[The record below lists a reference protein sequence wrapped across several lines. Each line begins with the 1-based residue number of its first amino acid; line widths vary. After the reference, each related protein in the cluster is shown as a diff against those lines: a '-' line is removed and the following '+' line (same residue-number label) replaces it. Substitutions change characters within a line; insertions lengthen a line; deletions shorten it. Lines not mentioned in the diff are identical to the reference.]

1 MKATIYYRLTWYTR
15 VTKYTSRRYTRVFET
30 EDASKKKAL
39 SVMKNPKTEDAS
51 LWEVERTVKDGRD
64 MNCILRR
71 FDYSPD
77 GISEILKF

>member
-1 MKATIYYRLTWYTR
+1 MVHKSNR

-51 LWEVERTVKDGRD
+51 LWEVERTVKD
-64 MNCILRR
+64 
-71 FDYSPD
+71 
-77 GISEILKF
+77 